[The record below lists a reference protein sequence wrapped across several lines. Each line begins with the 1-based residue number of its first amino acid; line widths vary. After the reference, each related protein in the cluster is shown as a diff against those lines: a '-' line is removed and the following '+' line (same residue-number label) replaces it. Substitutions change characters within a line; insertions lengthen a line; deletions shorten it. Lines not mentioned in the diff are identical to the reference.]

1 MPASP
6 AGYSINPVPPNS
18 TANLPPTPLPAP
30 APARCDTRGKS
41 RPIEHSALRD
51 FELTLGVDTVEKVS
65 AKKLWNSNLKRWNP
79 GRFLT
84 QDCVFVLGLE
94 SMLLRG
100 PPQNPFSTA

>member
-18 TANLPPTPLPAP
+18 TANLPPTPLPTP

-51 FELTLGVDTVEKVS
+51 FELTYVGLGS
-65 AKKLWNSNLKRWNP
+65 AADITRLLSNVRFASKRWGNRP
-79 GRFLT
+79 TSLWIAEEFG
-84 QDCVFVLGLE
+84 CCASG
-94 SMLLRG
+94 
-100 PPQNPFSTA
+100 